1 MKTYLKAVFNAN
13 GAKPSAIHDALSNL
27 GFEAMHGAHDFVYDW
42 PSEASVEEIL
52 AFGDQI
58 HAQLEGAGVLFELET
73 V

>member
-13 GAKPSAIHDALSNL
+13 GAKPSAIHDALSGL
-27 GFEAMHGAHDFVYDW
+27 GFTAMHGAHDFVYEW
-42 PSEASVEEIL
+42 PSAAGVDEVL

-58 HAQLEGAGVLFELET
+58 HAALEGAGVLFELET